1 MEVTLIAAVARN
13 RAIGYENKLL
23 YHIREDMRRFKS
35 LTTNHTV
42 LMGRR
47 TFESLPKGALPNRRN
62 IVISRTHKSFEGCDV
77 FSSLE
82 EALRACGN
90 DEKVFVIGGALVYEQ
105 MLPLAHRLCL
115 TEIDDTP
122 ERADA
127 YFPEFSGWVKEAEER
142 WDEDEN
148 HPHAFAFIDYVRG

>member
-1 MEVTLIAAVARN
+1 MEITLIAAVARN

-35 LTTNHTV
+35 LTTGHTV

-82 EALRACGN
+82 EALYACGN
-90 DEKVFVIGGALVYEQ
+90 DEKVFVMGGALVYEQ
-105 MLPLAHRLCL
+105 TLPLAHRLCL
-115 TEIDDTP
+115 TEIDDIP

-127 YFPEFSGWVKEAEER
+127 YFPEFSGWVKEQEER
-142 WDEDEN
+142 WGKDEN